1 MRNPKAISQNKNRS
15 DNDYIKSLL
24 LSYDPY
30 VMKGLFSFYLVDL
43 LKEYCFIE

>member
-1 MRNPKAISQNKNRS
+1 MRNPKAISPEQNRS

-30 VMKGLFSFYLVDL
+30 VMKGLFL
-43 LKEYCFIE
+43 FIW